1 MAGLV
6 LGVLALVGAMTA
18 LRNPRFAE
26 KQAPASLALPA
37 SDAPPSARTHKGWL
51 GVVIAEESLDVAARV
66 EGRVESVKVQ
76 VGSRVRQGD
85 VLMTLDAHS
94 LRADL
99 EMAEAGLLSSKA
111 EKDLAALALEQASE
125 RLRRRQTPEQVKL
138 QAVSEEELS
147 AARYEQSTAAAKLAV
162 AQAKVAE
169 QEARVNQ
176 MRQQLA
182 ETSLRAPFDGVVA
195 GRFVHPGALA
205 RPGLALLHLLRQ
217 GKPQVRFA
225 IPEGEARSVAV
236 GQAVEVGVTVRGQ
249 ALAGQVTQ
257 LSPEVEVNTLMVF
270 ALANVV
276 LPEGV
281 ELPAG
286 TEVRVRVPPDKQ
298 PLTGRN

>member
-1 MAGLV
+1 
-6 LGVLALVGAMTA
+6 
-18 LRNPRFAE
+18 
-26 KQAPASLALPA
+26 
-37 SDAPPSARTHKGWL
+37 
-51 GVVIAEESLDVAARV
+51 
-66 EGRVESVKVQ
+66 
-76 VGSRVRQGD
+76 
-85 VLMTLDAHS
+85 
-94 LRADL
+94 
-99 EMAEAGLLSSKA
+99 MAEAGLLSSKA
-111 EKDLAALALEQASE
+111 EQDLAALALEQASE
-125 RLRRRQTPEQVKL
+125 RLRRRETPEQLKL

-147 AARYEQSTAAAKLAV
+147 AARYEKSTAAAKLAV
-162 AQAKVAE
+162 AQAKVKE
-169 QEARVNQ
+169 QEARVSQ

-236 GQAVEVGVTVRGQ
+236 GQAVEVVVTGPGQ

-257 LSPEVEVNTLMVF
+257 LSPEVEVYTLMVF

-286 TEVRVRVPPDKQ
+286 TEVRVRVPADQQ
-298 PLTGRN
+298 PLTGNY

>member
-1 MAGLV
+1 
-6 LGVLALVGAMTA
+6 VLALVGAMAA
-18 LRNPRFAE
+18 LRNPRPAE
-26 KQAPASLALPA
+26 KQAETSLAPPASPSPPLA
-37 SDAPPSARTHKGWL
+37 RVHKGWL
-51 GVVIAEESLDVAARV
+51 GVVIAEESLDVATRV

-85 VLMTLDAHS
+85 VLVTLDAHS
-94 LRADL
+94 LKADL

-111 EKDLAALALEQASE
+111 EMDLSALALEQASE
-125 RLRRRQTPEQVKL
+125 RLRRRETPEQVKL
-138 QAVSEEELS
+138 QAVSAEELS
-147 AARYEQSTAAAKLAV
+147 AARFEQGTAAAKLAV
-162 AQAKVAE
+162 AQAKVKE
-169 QEARVNQ
+169 QEARVGQ

-225 IPEGEARSVAV
+225 IPEAEARSVAV
-236 GQAVEVGVTVRGQ
+236 GQAVEVVVAGRGQ
-249 ALAGQVTQ
+249 TLAGQVTQ
-257 LSPEVEVNTLMVF
+257 LAPEVEVNTLMVF
-270 ALANVV
+270 ALAHIV

-286 TEVRVRVPPDKQ
+286 TEVRVRVFPEKQ
-298 PLTGRN
+298 PLTGNY

>member
-1 MAGLV
+1 MGGLV
-6 LGVLALVGAMTA
+6 LGVLALVGTMAL
-18 LRNPRFAE
+18 LRNPRPQE
-26 KQAPASLALPA
+26 KQAGSSLAPPT
-37 SDAPPSARTHKGWL
+37 SPPSASARIHKGWL

-85 VLMTLDAHS
+85 VLVTLDAQS
-94 LRADL
+94 LKADL

-111 EKDLAALALEQASE
+111 EVGLASLALEQAIE
-125 RLRRRQTPEQVKL
+125 RLRRRDTPEQVKL

-147 AARYEQSTAAAKLAV
+147 AVRFEQGTAAAKLAV
-162 AQAKVAE
+162 AQAKVKE
-169 QEARVNQ
+169 HEARVSQ

-205 RPGLALLHLLRQ
+205 RPGGALVHLLRQ

-225 IPEGEARSVAV
+225 VPAGEVRSVAV
-236 GQAVEVGVTVRGQ
+236 GQAVEVVVAGRGQ
-249 ALAGQVTQ
+249 TLAGVVTQ
-257 LSPEVEVNTLMVF
+257 LAPEVEVNTLMVF

-276 LPEGV
+276 VPEGV

-286 TEVRVRVPPDKQ
+286 TEVRVRVLPDKQ
-298 PLTGRN
+298 PLTGNY